1 MKFAGPL
8 LVLIGAFVD
17 DQRILQL
24 PVLAIVVY
32 WLWRCTWDVFYGPS
46 SYFSLS
52 STSLLLTH
60 VGLSSLIRCRVQ
72 DDAIHRRIDST
83 QWRG

>member
-17 DQRILQL
+17 DQRILRL

-32 WLWRCTWDVFYGPS
+32 WLWRCTWDVFYGPIRFNQS
-46 SYFSLS
+46 C
-52 STSLLLTH
+52 LTLDEQTKGI
-60 VGLSSLIRCRVQ
+60 VGL
-72 DDAIHRRIDST
+72 
-83 QWRG
+83 

>member
-17 DQRILQL
+17 DQRILRL
-24 PVLAIVVY
+24 PVLAVSVY
-32 WLWRCTWDVFYGPS
+32 WLWRCAWDALHGPG
-46 SYFSLS
+46 SYFEFSEENS
-52 STSLLLTH
+52 LLTH
-60 VGLSSLIRCRVQ
+60 VGLLSLTRGRVQ
-72 DDAIHRRIDST
+72 DDVIHRCIDSD